1 MGTPLLRGRVLSA
14 TGRPVLRVR
23 EHLPSDP
30 LYVSLEFSCWIY
42 FLAVR
47 TWPEEPGWLGWGLHD
62 WRSPALHECGA
73 CHLAALLRGAC
84 TGTERIKRRKTES
97 SRSLRAVLLPAER
110 TPRRPLKVS
119 ASHTLLFQSVSGALR
134 VLTRERAAESQRT
147 LDGGT
152 PTTCGGRATTGDRDS
167 PRRKC
172 NPGPRTAPRCQ

>member
-1 MGTPLLRGRVLSA
+1 MGRECIDVCARVLPQPKETKHPYHQLKA
-14 TGRPVLRVR
+14 GRLT
-23 EHLPSDP
+23 EK
-30 LYVSLEFSCWIY
+30 EFSCWIY

-134 VLTRERAAESQRT
+134 VLTRERASESQRA
-147 LDGGT
+147 LD
-152 PTTCGGRATTGDRDS
+152 CLDRVGFRLS
-167 PRRKC
+167 V
-172 NPGPRTAPRCQ
+172 